1 MEEGPAAFNT
11 ENKPDMNVFIED
23 KDIQWEMPDPGIR
36 RKVMAYNEQLML
48 VKVEFQQGAVGA
60 LHEHYHSQISHV
72 ESGVF
77 EITID
82 GEKRVLKA
90 GDAYYIP
97 PHVVHG
103 ALCLEPGVLIDV
115 FSPHREDFIR

>member
-1 MEEGPAAFNT
+1 
-11 ENKPDMNVFIED
+11 MNPFIED

-48 VKVEFQQGAVGA
+48 VKVEFQKGAVGA

-82 GEKRVLKA
+82 GEKKVLKA

-115 FSPHREDFIR
+115 FSPHREDFVK

>member
-1 MEEGPAAFNT
+1 MDF
-11 ENKPDMNVFIED
+11 FIED
-23 KDIQWEMPDPGIR
+23 KDIQWETPDPGIR
-36 RKVMAYNEQLML
+36 RKVMAYDERLML
-48 VKVEFQQGAVGA
+48 VKVEFQKGAVGA

-115 FSPHREDFIR
+115 FSPHREDFIK

>member
-1 MEEGPAAFNT
+1 
-11 ENKPDMNVFIED
+11 MNLFIED
-23 KDIQWEMPDPGIR
+23 KDIQWETPDPGIR

-48 VKVEFQQGAVGA
+48 VKVEFQKGAVGA

-82 GEKRVLKA
+82 GEKKVLKA
-90 GDAYYIP
+90 GDVYYIP

-115 FSPHREDFIR
+115 FSPHREDFVK

>member
-1 MEEGPAAFNT
+1 
-11 ENKPDMNVFIED
+11 MNPFIED
-23 KDIQWEMPDPGIR
+23 KDIQWETPDPGIR

-48 VKVEFQQGAVGA
+48 VKVEFQKGAVGA

-82 GEKRVLKA
+82 GERKVLKA

-115 FSPHREDFIR
+115 FSPHREDFIK

>member
-1 MEEGPAAFNT
+1 
-11 ENKPDMNVFIED
+11 MNVFIED

-82 GEKRVLKA
+82 GEKKVLKA

-97 PHVVHG
+97 PHVLHG

-115 FSPHREDFIR
+115 FSPHREDFIK

>member
-1 MEEGPAAFNT
+1 
-11 ENKPDMNVFIED
+11 MNVFIED

>member
-1 MEEGPAAFNT
+1 M
-11 ENKPDMNVFIED
+11 DLFI
-23 KDIQWEMPDPGIR
+23 KDEHIQWETPDVGIR
-36 RKVMAYNEQLML
+36 RKIMAYNEQLML
-48 VKVEFQQGAVGA
+48 VKVEFQQGAIGA

-82 GEKRVLKA
+82 GEKKVLKA

-115 FSPHREDFIR
+115 FSPHREDFIK

>member
-1 MEEGPAAFNT
+1 M
-11 ENKPDMNVFIED
+11 DLFIAD
-23 KDIQWEMPDPGIR
+23 KDIQWETPDPGIR

-48 VKVEFQQGAVGA
+48 VKVEFQKGAVGA

-72 ESGVF
+72 ESGMF

>member
-1 MEEGPAAFNT
+1 
-11 ENKPDMNVFIED
+11 MNPFIED

-48 VKVEFQQGAVGA
+48 VKVEFQKGAVGA

-82 GEKRVLKA
+82 GEKKVLKA

-115 FSPHREDFIR
+115 FSPHREDFIK

>member
-1 MEEGPAAFNT
+1 M
-11 ENKPDMNVFIED
+11 DRFIED
-23 KDIQWEMPDPGIR
+23 KDIQWENPDPGIR
-36 RKVMAYNEQLML
+36 RKVMAYNEQLMM
-48 VKVEFQQGAVGA
+48 VKVAFEQGAVGA
-60 LHEHYHSQISHV
+60 IHEHYHSQISHV

-82 GEKRVLKA
+82 GEKKVLKA

-97 PHVVHG
+97 PHVLHG

-115 FSPHREDFIR
+115 FSPYREDFIK

>member
-1 MEEGPAAFNT
+1 M
-11 ENKPDMNVFIED
+11 DLFIED
-23 KDIQWEMPDPGIR
+23 KDIQWETPDPGIR

-82 GEKRVLKA
+82 GEKKVLKA

-115 FSPHREDFIR
+115 FSPQLQDFIK

>member
-1 MEEGPAAFNT
+1 
-11 ENKPDMNVFIED
+11 MNVFIED
-23 KDIQWEMPDPGIR
+23 QQVPWEELGAGLR
-36 RKVMAYNEQLML
+36 RKIMAYDKQLML
-48 VKVEFQQGAVGA
+48 VKVAFEKGAVGA
-60 LHEHYHSQISHV
+60 LHEHYHSQMAHV

-82 GEKRVLKA
+82 GETRVLKA

-103 ALCLEPGVLIDV
+103 ALCLEPGVLVDV
-115 FSPHREDFIR
+115 FSPYREDFVKE

>member
-1 MEEGPAAFNT
+1 M
-11 ENKPDMNVFIED
+11 DLFIED
-23 KDIQWEMPDPGIR
+23 KDIQWETPDPGIR

-48 VKVEFQQGAVGA
+48 VKVEFQKGAIGA

-115 FSPHREDFIR
+115 FSPHREDFIK

>member
-1 MEEGPAAFNT
+1 M
-11 ENKPDMNVFIED
+11 KVFIED
-23 KDIQWEMPDPGIR
+23 QQVPWEELGGGLR
-36 RKVMAYNEQLML
+36 RKIMAYDKQVML
-48 VKVEFQQGAVGA
+48 VKVAFEKGGIGA

-82 GEKRVLKA
+82 GEKQVLKA
-90 GDAYYIP
+90 GDAYYIR

-103 ALCLEPGVLIDV
+103 ALCLEAGVLVDV
-115 FSPHREDFIR
+115 FSPYREDFVRE

>member
-1 MEEGPAAFNT
+1 MEL
-11 ENKPDMNVFIED
+11 FIED
-23 KDIQWEMPDPGIR
+23 KDIQWETPDPGIR

-48 VKVEFQQGAVGA
+48 VKVEFQKGAVGA

-72 ESGVF
+72 ESGKF

-115 FSPHREDFIR
+115 FSPHREDFIK

>member
-1 MEEGPAAFNT
+1 M
-11 ENKPDMNVFIED
+11 DLFIED
-23 KDIQWEMPDPGIR
+23 KDIQWETPDVGIR

-48 VKVEFQQGAVGA
+48 VRVEFQKGAVGT

-82 GEKRVLKA
+82 GKKKVLKA

-115 FSPHREDFIR
+115 FSPHREDFIK

>member
-1 MEEGPAAFNT
+1 M
-11 ENKPDMNVFIED
+11 DRFIED
-23 KDIQWEMPDPGIR
+23 KDIQWENPDPGIR
-36 RKVMAYNEQLML
+36 RKVMAYNEQLMM
-48 VKVEFQQGAVGA
+48 VKVAFEQGAVGA
-60 LHEHYHSQISHV
+60 IHEHYHSQISHV

-82 GEKRVLKA
+82 GEKKVLKA

-97 PHVVHG
+97 PHVLHG

-115 FSPHREDFIR
+115 FSPHREDFIK

>member
-1 MEEGPAAFNT
+1 M
-11 ENKPDMNVFIED
+11 DLFIED
-23 KDIQWEMPDPGIR
+23 KDIQWETPDPGIR
-36 RKVMAYNEQLML
+36 RKVMAYNQQLML

-82 GEKRVLKA
+82 GEKKVLKA

-115 FSPHREDFIR
+115 FSPHREDFVK

>member
-1 MEEGPAAFNT
+1 
-11 ENKPDMNVFIED
+11 MNVFIED
-23 KDIQWEMPDPGIR
+23 RDIPWENPDPGIR
-36 RKVMAYNEQLML
+36 RKVMAYNEQLMM

-60 LHEHYHSQISHV
+60 LHAHHHTQMAHV

-82 GEKRVLKA
+82 GEKKVLKA

-97 PHVVHG
+97 SNVVHG
-103 ALCLEPGVLIDV
+103 AVCLEPGVLIDV
-115 FSPHREDFIR
+115 FSPYREDFVR

>member
-1 MEEGPAAFNT
+1 M
-11 ENKPDMNVFIED
+11 DLFIED
-23 KDIQWEMPDPGIR
+23 KDIQWETPDPGIR

-48 VKVEFQQGAVGA
+48 VKVEFQKGAVGA

-72 ESGVF
+72 ESGMF

-82 GEKRVLKA
+82 GEKRVLKT

-115 FSPHREDFIR
+115 FSPHRADFIK

>member
-1 MEEGPAAFNT
+1 
-11 ENKPDMNVFIED
+11 MNPFIED
-23 KDIQWEMPDPGIR
+23 KDIQWETPDPGIR

-48 VKVEFQQGAVGA
+48 VKVEFQKGAVGA

-82 GEKRVLKA
+82 GEKKVLKA

-115 FSPHREDFIR
+115 FSPHREDFIK

>member
-1 MEEGPAAFNT
+1 
-11 ENKPDMNVFIED
+11 MNVFIED
-23 KDIQWEMPDPGIR
+23 KDIPWETPDPGIR
-36 RKVMAYNEQLML
+36 RKVMAYDEQLML

-77 EITID
+77 EITIN
-82 GEKRVLKA
+82 GEKKVLKA

-97 PHVVHG
+97 PHIVHG

-115 FSPHREDFIR
+115 FSPHREDFIK

>member
-1 MEEGPAAFNT
+1 M
-11 ENKPDMNVFIED
+11 KVFIED
-23 KDIQWEMPDPGIR
+23 QQVPWEELGGGLR
-36 RKVMAYNEQLML
+36 RKIMAYDKQVML
-48 VKVEFQQGAVGA
+48 VKVAFEKGGIGA

-82 GEKRVLKA
+82 GEKQVLKA

-103 ALCLEPGVLIDV
+103 ALCLEAGVLVDV
-115 FSPHREDFIR
+115 FSPYREDFVKE

>member
-1 MEEGPAAFNT
+1 MEF
-11 ENKPDMNVFIED
+11 FIED
-23 KDIQWEMPDPGIR
+23 KDIQWEKPDPGIR

-48 VKVEFQQGAVGA
+48 VKVAFEKGAVGA

-82 GEKRVLKA
+82 GEKRILKA
-90 GDAYYIP
+90 GDAYYVP
-97 PHVVHG
+97 PHIVHG
-103 ALCLEPGVLIDV
+103 ALCLEPGTLIDV
-115 FSPHREDFIR
+115 FSPYREDFVK

>member
-1 MEEGPAAFNT
+1 M
-11 ENKPDMNVFIED
+11 KVFIED
-23 KDIQWEMPDPGIR
+23 QQVPWEELGGGLR
-36 RKVMAYNEQLML
+36 RKIMAYDKQLML
-48 VKVEFQQGAVGA
+48 VKVAFEKGGIGA

-82 GEKRVLKA
+82 GEKQVLKA

-103 ALCLEPGVLIDV
+103 ALCLEAGVLVDV
-115 FSPHREDFIR
+115 FSPYREDFVKE

>member
-1 MEEGPAAFNT
+1 M
-11 ENKPDMNVFIED
+11 DLFIED
-23 KDIQWEMPDPGIR
+23 KDIQWETPDPGIR

-48 VKVEFQQGAVGA
+48 VKVEFQKGAIGA

-72 ESGVF
+72 ESGMF

-115 FSPHREDFIR
+115 FSPHREDFIK

>member
-1 MEEGPAAFNT
+1 M
-11 ENKPDMNVFIED
+11 DLFIED
-23 KDIQWEMPDPGIR
+23 KQIQWETPDVGIR

-48 VKVEFQQGAVGA
+48 VKVEFQKGAIGA

-82 GEKRVLKA
+82 GEKKVLKA

-115 FSPHREDFIR
+115 FSPHREDFIK

>member
-1 MEEGPAAFNT
+1 M
-11 ENKPDMNVFIED
+11 DRFIED
-23 KDIQWEMPDPGIR
+23 KDIQWENPDPGIR
-36 RKVMAYNEQLML
+36 RKVMAYNEQLMM
-48 VKVEFQQGAVGA
+48 VKVAFEQGAVGA
-60 LHEHYHSQISHV
+60 IHEHYHSQISHV

-82 GEKRVLKA
+82 GEKKVLKA

-97 PHVVHG
+97 PHVLHG

-115 FSPHREDFIR
+115 FSPYREDFIR

>member
-1 MEEGPAAFNT
+1 M
-11 ENKPDMNVFIED
+11 DLFIED
-23 KDIQWEMPDPGIR
+23 KHIQWETPDVGIR

-48 VKVEFQQGAVGA
+48 VKVEFQKGAVGA

-82 GEKRVLKA
+82 GEKKVLKA

-115 FSPHREDFIR
+115 FSPHREDFIK

>member
-1 MEEGPAAFNT
+1 MTGP
-11 ENKPDMNVFIED
+11 KVFID
-23 KDIQWEMPDPGIR
+23 NDAIPWETPEPGIR
-36 RKVMAYNEQLML
+36 RKVMAYDQQLML

-77 EITID
+77 EITIA
-82 GEKRVLKA
+82 GEKKVLKA

-97 PHVVHG
+97 PNVMT
-103 ALCLEPGVLIDV
+103 L
-115 FSPHREDFIR
+115 